1 MNGDNYSKTE
11 LEDYLM
17 EYVKM
22 KEGILLLEYEQKQIT
37 KQQLEESL
45 LYLLTRKKHRLE
57 EYSRYQIE
65 QLKEYCK
72 PYNIEVGLV
81 EKDEEIAED
90 KVIGWLM
97 FRKRYTGKCISTDE
111 LGKMEEC
118 EVRELVKEWAKG
130 FKQSILWGFLEEF
143 PKIKEGDT
151 LSLLQNYD
159 RMRCLEKE
167 YNRWKEEG
175 LLNED

>member
-1 MNGDNYSKTE
+1 MAT
-11 LEDYLM
+11 
-17 EYVKM
+17 
-22 KEGILLLEYEQKQIT
+22 
-37 KQQLEESL
+37 
-45 LYLLTRKKHRLE
+45 
-57 EYSRYQIE
+57 IE

-72 PYNIEVGLV
+72 PYNIKLEQF
-81 EKDEEIAED
+81 ED
-90 KVIGWLM
+90 KIIGYLL
-97 FRKRYTGKCISTDE
+97 FRKRYAGGFIPEADLE
-111 LGKMEEC
+111 GMEEC